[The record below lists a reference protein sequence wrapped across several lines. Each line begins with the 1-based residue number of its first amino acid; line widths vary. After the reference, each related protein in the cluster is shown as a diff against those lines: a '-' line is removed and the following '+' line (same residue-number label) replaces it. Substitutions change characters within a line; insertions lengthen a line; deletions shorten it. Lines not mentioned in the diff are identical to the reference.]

1 MNAKSSVL
9 SLAIGITLLF
19 MSPTIQA
26 QDTCDPASVECA
38 DAGKVGIAVQ
48 EALRAAN
55 TSGLS
60 GLSLKKAVLTL
71 ETVGTVT
78 DGININFLIFT
89 IKHQSKK
96 VNTITQEITW
106 GSLPKP
112 NAVAGGL
119 ASLKDVL
126 PRAIATAAQ
135 IASKVTAPALSQA
148 TITIKFVVDKDT
160 GGSLSYKILGLSLGP
175 NVDLDKTSTNTLA
188 VTFAK

>member
-1 MNAKSSVL
+1 MKAKL
-9 SLAIGITLLF
+9 STLLLGLGITLLF
-19 MSPTIQA
+19 MSPTIRA
-26 QDTCDPASVECA
+26 QETCDPASVECA
-38 DAGKVGIAVQ
+38 DASQVGIAVQ
-48 EALRAAN
+48 DALRAAN

-78 DGININFLIFT
+78 GGISINFLIFT

-96 VNTITQEITW
+96 ANTITQEITW

-112 NAVAGGL
+112 NAVGGGL

-148 TITIKFVVDKDT
+148 IITIKFVVDKDN

-188 VTFAK
+188 VTFVK

>member
-1 MNAKSSVL
+1 MNAKLSIPLVVL
-9 SLAIGITLLF
+9 AMALLF

-38 DAGKVGIAVQ
+38 DASQVGVAVQ
-48 EALRAAN
+48 NALRAAN

-78 DGININFLIFT
+78 GGININFLIFT

-106 GSLPKP
+106 GSISKP
-112 NAVAGGL
+112 NAVGGGL
-119 ASLKDVL
+119 ASLTDVL
-126 PRAIATAAQ
+126 SRAIATAAQ
-135 IASKVTAPALSQA
+135 VASKVTAPALSQA
-148 TITIKFVVDKDT
+148 TITIKFVVDKDN

-188 VTFAK
+188 VTFSK